1 MRERGMGSSSDLVT
15 PSLRPSF
22 SYGDTILAMSET
34 RAAFAIEARDLVKQY
49 GELTAVDHI
58 QFTVKHGEAF
68 GLLGPNGAGKS
79 TTMRMIYCRT
89 PLTAGTLLVD
99 GLDVTAQPRQIKAR
113 VGVVPQE
120 NNLDP
125 DLNVRENLLVY
136 ARYFG
141 IKKAEAEQRAQEAL
155 QLVALTEKRAVP
167 VEELS
172 GGMKRRLMI
181 ARAVLN
187 RPSILI
193 LDEPTTGLDPHV
205 RHALWETLRELRARG
220 ITILLSTHYMD
231 EAEKLCERL
240 LIINDGKILV
250 SGTPRALIAAHASSF
265 ALEVQAETQHVIADK
280 RGATHF
286 YFAPSS
292 ELLAP
297 LIKSYQGCETY
308 LRPSNLEDVFLRL
321 TERERLH

>member
-1 MRERGMGSSSDLVT
+1 
-15 PSLRPSF
+15 
-22 SYGDTILAMSET
+22 MSEP
-34 RAAFAIEARDLVKQY
+34 RAALAVEARDLVKRY
-49 GELTAVDHI
+49 GDLTAVNHI
-58 QFTVKHGEAF
+58 NFTVKHGEAF

-99 GLDVTAQPRQIKAR
+99 GLNVTHRPRQIKAR

-141 IKKAEAEQRAQEAL
+141 IRKAEAAQRAEEAL
-155 QLVALTEKRAVP
+155 QLVELTEKHEAQ
-167 VEELS
+167 VEALS

-181 ARAVLN
+181 ARALLN
-187 RPSILI
+187 RPRILI

-205 RHALWETLRELRARG
+205 RHALWETLRSLRARG

-231 EAEKLCERL
+231 EAEKLCDRL

-250 SGTPRALIAAHASSF
+250 SGTPRELIAAHASSF
-265 ALEVQAETQHVIADK
+265 ALEVRGRNGHPLIPLATDEIVADK
-280 RGATHF
+280 RGSTHY
-286 YFAPSS
+286 YFAASP

-297 LIKSYQGCETY
+297 LLAAYEGDETY

-321 TERERLH
+321 TDQERFN